1 MKREFNVV
9 IERDAEGFYTSCK
22 GQESVILCN
31 CECMKNITISLDN
44 ELYRKT
50 RIKAAELDTSV
61 SALVRKHLVSI
72 AGEPPAPRDLKQE
85 QEALLDSIR
94 QRHPGF
100 TSADNLYRDDLH
112 DRNALR

>member
-1 MKREFNVV
+1 
-9 IERDAEGFYTSCK
+9 
-22 GQESVILCN
+22 
-31 CECMKNITISLDN
+31 MKNITISLDN

-72 AGEPPAPRDLKQE
+72 AGETSAPRDLKQE

-100 TSADNLYRDDLH
+100 TSADNLNRDDLH